1 VEGSK
6 AMNGPV
12 QQQHRAYQMKKNTH
26 VHTYEVSVFS
36 ACEYECCFQLGDRV
50 ARWHNLKPKI
60 AIWVNFGGSC
70 NGRCWCFLGRLVY
83 FTSKWYTYLHI
94 AIWNILWSFGI
105 FFPVLVCRNKK
116 NLATLLRERER
127 ERGLEGTA
135 FFSALLKRVERISSG
150 VDGAKLY
157 LRVAR
162 FFLVHYT
169 KTGKNIPNEHK
180 MYLMVIKYPKR
191 L

>member
-1 VEGSK
+1 MAYSQTKNRNLGKLWRVLQWK
-6 AMNGPV
+6 MLVRFGPFGLFYV
-12 QQQHRAYQMKKNTH
+12 QMVYIL
-26 VHTYEVSVFS
+26 TYCHLEHFVV
-36 ACEYECCFQLGDRV
+36 
-50 ARWHNLKPKI
+50 
-60 AIWVNFGGSC
+60 IW
-70 NGRCWCFLGRLVY
+70 Y
-83 FTSKWYTYLHI
+83 
-94 AIWNILWSFGI
+94 

-169 KTGKNIPNEHK
+169 KTGKNVPNEHK
-180 MYLMVIKYPKR
+180 MYLMVIKYPKC